1 MIMLIVMAMMMV
13 DLNYIEQSYIVLGQR
28 QKNLKYFIS
37 SENWAFPLKWRQK
50 KLICVFEYNL
60 INWFLISANPRIIG
74 PYSILSNHPISSS
87 QNRYLG
93 NPDLLAAI
101 IFEIVQHLISPFIL
115 ISDILKCPYHPIIPY
130 CSYHPIIQYYPP
142 KGNPDLGAAL
152 IKLSSFVAIARPLQP
167 FPSQTV
173 IINVIV
179 IIAIIIIIVNE

>member
-1 MIMLIVMAMMMV
+1 MILDISQSS
-13 DLNYIEQSYIVLGQR
+13 DHWTIIYIIQ
-28 QKNLKYFIS
+28 
-37 SENWAFPLKWRQK
+37 
-50 KLICVFEYNL
+50 
-60 INWFLISANPRIIG
+60 
-74 PYSILSNHPISSS
+74 SSS

-130 CSYHPIIQYYPP
+130 CCYHPIIQYYPP

-179 IIAIIIIIVNE
+179 IIAIIIIIVNDYHCRPHQQNLKQYLDCNCLSPSTFSLQRQAKYLDYLDHNCLSPLIVPSPQTNHNFHN

>member
-1 MIMLIVMAMMMV
+1 M
-13 DLNYIEQSYIVLGQR
+13 
-28 QKNLKYFIS
+28 
-37 SENWAFPLKWRQK
+37 
-50 KLICVFEYNL
+50 
-60 INWFLISANPRIIG
+60 ISANPRIIG

-93 NPDLLAAI
+93 ISDLNCPA
-101 IFEIVQHLISPFIL
+101 FINIL
-115 ISDILKCPYHPIIPY
+115 KYFDILKCPYHPIIPY
-130 CSYHPIIQYYPP
+130 CCYHPIIQHYPP

-179 IIAIIIIIVNE
+179 IIAIIIIIVNDYHRRPHQQNFKQYLDCNCLSPSTFSLQNILIILITIAFLL